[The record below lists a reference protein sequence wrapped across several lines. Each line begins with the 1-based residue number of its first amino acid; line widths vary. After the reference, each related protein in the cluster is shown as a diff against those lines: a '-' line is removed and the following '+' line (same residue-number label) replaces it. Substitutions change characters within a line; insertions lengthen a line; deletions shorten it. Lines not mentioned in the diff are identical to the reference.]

1 MDLDEEWVLS
11 DGEEEQDE
19 YAFINKSYNDQIDD
33 EMLKPI
39 YEKANITLCA
49 AYCAILE
56 FKRSCHL
63 PFTAI
68 KKLLEL
74 LQLLCPADN
83 ILPKSVYMFKKFFTK
98 FSSPH
103 QKHQYCPNCKL
114 VIENCKCDSQSSEPD
129 SLITLDAEK
138 SITRV
143 VKSKHLIIFLCK
155 Q

>member
-19 YAFINKSYNDQIDD
+19 YAFINNDQIDD
-33 EMLKPI
+33 EMLKPV

-68 KKLLEL
+68 KNCLSYCNYCVPL
-74 LQLLCPADN
+74 N

-98 FSSPH
+98 FSSPL

-114 VIENCKCDSQSSEPD
+114 VIENCTCDSQSSEPD

-138 SITRV
+138 TITRV
-143 VKSKHLIIFLCK
+143 VKSKHLI
-155 Q
+155 